1 MNEGVWKSFG
11 LASTSSVTGLRELRS
26 QTFGLC
32 SATGLR
38 LRSVT
43 GEENS
48 LLLSQLWNHNGGCVV
63 NLVLLVFI
71 EIDNTLRKIN

>member
-38 LRSVT
+38 LRSVN
-43 GEENS
+43 GEENWKEKF
-48 LLLSQLWNHNGGCVV
+48 LPQP
-63 NLVLLVFI
+63 
-71 EIDNTLRKIN
+71 

>member
-11 LASTSSVTGLRELRS
+11 LASTSSATGLRELRS

-38 LRSVT
+38 KVQPAREGNNFLFPALKGGKLL
-43 GEENS
+43 GENCFNKFCVP
-48 LLLSQLWNHNGGCVV
+48 QL
-63 NLVLLVFI
+63 
-71 EIDNTLRKIN
+71 

>member
-11 LASTSSVTGLRELRS
+11 LASTS
-26 QTFGLC
+26 
-32 SATGLR
+32 
-38 LRSVT
+38 SVT